1 MGFFKKLRES
11 IDDAQQ
17 LIKDSVM
24 DKIEDVQQQLKDNI
38 EGAKKEMLGCAGELL
53 GQPKSGSD
61 EQMLSAPQNET
72 PQSNIM
78 DEAKEMEEPAR
89 KIGTLENGVLEMFE
103 GLITLD
109 YDCLDDYK
117 NLRKI
122 ILPGSLELIKSES
135 ISYQEQLEE
144 IDFSKATRL
153 KEIPEWFIE
162 GKHSIHRFIIP
173 NGVKK
178 VGKCFL
184 GDSKPGSEVYV
195 PASVE
200 EMSYISGNENNDLL
214 VFLFAPDLDISD
226 LHEDVDV
233 LYVLPQYYS
242 TYSKKLIDLE
252 SRARLCKMPADKL
265 NFYGNN
271 QEQPVG
277 NTLEPMPQE
286 SAPQESINVKETDDH
301 DEFNVGKMFSDRIE
315 NLISA
320 ALQDGVLTDKE
331 EEILKRRVE
340 KEGEDWDEVE
350 MYIQSLLQ
358 KRQQELTKEVT
369 LTQGAKVANDM
380 NDEQKRAETL
390 RKCPKCGAYI
400 PHLSN
405 VCPDCGFI
413 IGKNDTDKIIST
425 LISLLRICID
435 NVLIS
440 VPLRGET
447 RIELRCDETI
457 IKRDIYD
464 MLPNCYKMSSDQVG
478 MNATTIKV
486 EYNRSGII
494 TEANMYS
501 ENDTVNSML
510 FKLHKKEKD
519 ALILEIRNLKIRW
532 DELSE
537 KEKRKYEWRANMIR
551 SCINTLK
558 DYYDIMDNAE
568 IAAFE
573 TEYESFL

>member
-1 MGFFKKLRES
+1 MGFLKKIRES

-38 EGAKKEMLGCAGELL
+38 EGAKKEMLGRAGELL

-178 VGKCFL
+178 VGKCFW

-350 MYIQSLLQ
+350 LYIQSLLQ
-358 KRQQELTKEVT
+358 KRQQKMEKEKNRSHEMQETKN
-369 LTQGAKVANDM
+369 KVDN
-380 NDEQKRAETL
+380 
-390 RKCPKCGAYI
+390 
-400 PHLSN
+400 
-405 VCPDCGFI
+405 
-413 IGKNDTDKIIST
+413 ISVI
-425 LISLLRICID
+425 ISLLCSCIEEVEFDVDYDSCSLYLSEETTGILIDKEIYD
-435 NVLIS
+435 NLKNCYLLSLDQSGTNPGTVRVDYNYDGIIKESYLYA
-440 VPLRGET
+440 EN
-447 RIELRCDETI
+447 ETI
-457 IKRDIYD
+457 
-464 MLPNCYKMSSDQVG
+464 
-478 MNATTIKV
+478 
-486 EYNRSGII
+486 
-494 TEANMYS
+494 
-501 ENDTVNSML
+501 NSL
-510 FKLHKKEKD
+510 LNKLHKKEKD
-519 ALILEIRNLKIRW
+519 TLIGIIRKLQREFNKYHFKYNLEKI
-532 DELSE
+532 D
-537 KEKRKYEWRANMIR
+537 A
-551 SCINTLK
+551 CITKLR
-558 DYYDIMDNAE
+558 DYYDVMD
-568 IAAFE
+568 
-573 TEYESFL
+573 ESEKSEFNEMYKVINSGNKIKQI

>member
-24 DKIEDVQQQLKDNI
+24 DKIEDAQQQLKDNI
-38 EGAKKEMLGCAGELL
+38 EGAKRQMLGRAGELL

-61 EQMLSAPQNET
+61 EKMVSAPQNET
-72 PQSNIM
+72 PLSNIM
-78 DEAKEMEEPAR
+78 DQAKEMEEPAR
-89 KIGTLENGVLEMFE
+89 KIGTLENGTLEMFE

-109 YDCLDDYK
+109 YDCLEDYK

-144 IDFSKATRL
+144 IDFSKTTRL

-162 GKHSIHRFIIP
+162 GNHSIHSFIIP

-178 VGKCFL
+178 VGKCFFSE
-184 GDSKPGSEVYV
+184 SKPGSEVYV

-200 EMSYISGNENNDLL
+200 EMSYISGSEKNDLL
-214 VFLFAPDLDISD
+214 VFLFAADLDISD
-226 LHEDVDV
+226 LQEDVDV

-252 SRARLCKMPADKL
+252 SRARLCEMPADKL

-271 QEQPVG
+271 QEHPVG

-286 SAPQESINVKETDDH
+286 TAPQESINVKETDDH
-301 DEFNVGKMFSDRIE
+301 DEFNVGRMFSDRIE

-358 KRQQELTKEVT
+358 KRQQELNKKMKNIQEI
-369 LTQGAKVANDM
+369 QEKSDM
-380 NDEQKRAETL
+380 NYEQKRTETL
-390 RKCPKCGAYI
+390 RKCPKCGTYI

-405 VCPDCGFI
+405 VCPDCGFVI
-413 IGKNDTDKIIST
+413 EKNETDKKNSIIV
-425 LISLLRICID
+425 SLLRTCID
-435 NVLIS
+435 EIRLNLMR
-440 VPLRGET
+440 L
-447 RIELRCDETI
+447 ELSSKTKGVV
-457 IKRDIYD
+457 IKKEMYD
-464 MLPNCYKMSSDQVG
+464 VFPNCFTVCDSQSG
-478 MNATTIKV
+478 TNTGFIKV
-486 EYNRSGII
+486 DYNYSGILS
-494 TEANMYS
+494 ESYMYR
-501 ENDTVNSML
+501 EHDVINSML
-510 FKLHKKEKD
+510 YQLRSKESDILLNNIMHRKGDAIRMGGLAVRVVMECYTKLKE
-519 ALILEIRNLKIRW
+519 
-532 DELSE
+532 
-537 KEKRKYEWRANMIR
+537 
-551 SCINTLK
+551 
-558 DYYDIMDNAE
+558 YYDIMDDTKISE
-568 IAAFE
+568 IENVINEINLAHN
-573 TEYESFL
+573 Y

>member
-38 EGAKKEMLGCAGELL
+38 EDAKRQMLGRAGELL
-53 GQPKSGSD
+53 GQPKSISD
-61 EQMLSAPQNET
+61 EQTVSAPHNET
-72 PQSNIM
+72 PQSKIM
-78 DEAKEMEEPAR
+78 DQAKETEKPAR
-89 KIGTLENGVLEMFE
+89 EIGTLENGVLEMFE

-350 MYIQSLLQ
+350 LYIQSLLQ
-358 KRQQELTKEVT
+358 KRQQELNKEMKSN
-369 LTQGAKVANDM
+369 QEIQEKSDM
-380 NDEQKRAETL
+380 NYEQKRAETL

-413 IGKNDTDKIIST
+413 IEKNDTDRKIST
-425 LISLLRICID
+425 LIALLRSCIEAVFINSSSSD
-435 NVLIS
+435 VSLEEKTTKGI
-440 VPLRGET
+440 
-447 RIELRCDETI
+447 I
-457 IKRDIYD
+457 IKKEMYEE
-464 MLPNCYKMSSDQVG
+464 LPNCYLLCPDQ
-478 MNATTIKV
+478 
-486 EYNRSGII
+486 SGIAPSTVRVDYNYSGI
-494 TEANMYS
+494 LTESHMYS
-501 ENDTVNSML
+501 ANDTINSML
-510 FKLHKKEKD
+510 FKLHRKEKD
-519 ALILEIRNLKIRW
+519 LILKNLRYYKDQCDGKSGATLRLLVKILRNHYYKLK
-532 DELSE
+532 E
-537 KEKRKYEWRANMIR
+537 
-551 SCINTLK
+551 
-558 DYYDIMDNAE
+558 YDDIIDDAE
-568 IAAFE
+568 FARIE
-573 TEYESFL
+573 DSIKQYL